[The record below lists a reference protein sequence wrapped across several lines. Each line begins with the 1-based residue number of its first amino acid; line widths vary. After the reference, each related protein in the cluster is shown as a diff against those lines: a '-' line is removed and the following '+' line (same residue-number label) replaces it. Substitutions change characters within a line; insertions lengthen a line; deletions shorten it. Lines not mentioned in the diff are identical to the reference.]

1 MITREEAAQIVIDRF
16 GGEVLYV
23 EEEQGGSIYEVE
35 VINSRLG
42 DIEVEVDATT
52 GEIVDVDID

>member
-1 MITREEAAQIVIDRF
+1 MITSQEAAQIVINRF

-23 EEEQGGSIYEVE
+23 DEERGGLIYEVE

-42 DIEVEVDATT
+42 SIEVEVDAYT